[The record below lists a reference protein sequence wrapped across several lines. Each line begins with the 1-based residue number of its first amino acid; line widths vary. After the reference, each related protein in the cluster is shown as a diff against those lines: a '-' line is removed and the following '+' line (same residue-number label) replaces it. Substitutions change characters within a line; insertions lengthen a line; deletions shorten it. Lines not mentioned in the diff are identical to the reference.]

1 MEELK
6 QKYCNWTMV
15 YGAIIAFAAFAIQT
29 SSHPITAF
37 SAILVAFISVVVSF
51 KLIRKVNKLDKQ
63 EKVEEVQRE
72 INEQER
78 RAKVKSFYRK

>member
-6 QKYCNWTMV
+6 QKYCNWTMI
-15 YGAIIAFAAFAIQT
+15 YGAITVFAVIAIET
-29 SSHPITAF
+29 SSHPF
-37 SAILVAFISVVVSF
+37 VAFPAIVITFISLTMGF
-51 KLIRKVNKLDKQ
+51 KLVGKINKLDKQ

-78 RAKVKSFYRK
+78 RAKVKSYYKK